1 MITTMLKYAST
12 SLSYH
17 RCRSIYKVSLKHNF
31 YNKTCCKCTRE
42 DANEEDLSYFRPLPC
57 TLADPGPLNFGYSV
71 SVTNLFQVHY
81 RFTAHLPPHV
91 AIKFRRDITASFY
104 ALESSKAVSH
114 GILLRRGLEYA
125 ADRDASCTSSF
136 GDGQLRTNQKRYQIC
151 MNSNSIC
158 STVSIGHLRV
168 SHIRISMD
176 STR

>member
-1 MITTMLKYAST
+1 MLQMHKRRCQRGRSFLFSTVALYFSRPWTFKLWIFSERNRNYSKSIT
-12 SLSYH
+12 
-17 RCRSIYKVSLKHNF
+17 
-31 YNKTCCKCTRE
+31 
-42 DANEEDLSYFRPLPC
+42 
-57 TLADPGPLNFGYSV
+57 
-71 SVTNLFQVHY
+71 

-91 AIKFRRDITASFY
+91 AIKFRRDSTAPFY

-125 ADRDASCTSSF
+125 ADASSIPST

-168 SHIRISMD
+168 SHIRISVD

>member
-1 MITTMLKYAST
+1 MLQMHKRRCQRGRSSLFST
-12 SLSYH
+12 VALYFSRPWTFKLRIFSERNH
-17 RCRSIYKVSLKHNF
+17 SKSIN
-31 YNKTCCKCTRE
+31 
-42 DANEEDLSYFRPLPC
+42 
-57 TLADPGPLNFGYSV
+57 
-71 SVTNLFQVHY
+71 
-81 RFTAHLPPHV
+81 RFTAHLPLAPHV
-91 AIKFRRDITASFY
+91 AIKFRRDRTASFY

>member
-1 MITTMLKYAST
+1 MHITEIHMYKRRCQRGRSFLFST
-12 SLSYH
+12 VAL
-17 RCRSIYKVSLKHNF
+17 
-31 YNKTCCKCTRE
+31 
-42 DANEEDLSYFRPLPC
+42 YFSRPWTFKP
-57 TLADPGPLNFGYSV
+57 V
-71 SVTNLFQVHY
+71 SVTATYSKSIN
-81 RFTAHLPPHV
+81 RFTAHLLPHV
-91 AIKFRRDITASFY
+91 AIKFRRDSTAPFY

-136 GDGQLRTNQKRYQIC
+136 GDGQLRTNQKRYQIS

-168 SHIRISMD
+168 SHIRISVD